1 MPCTPS
7 CCINKTVT
15 AVFLSCFIAG
25 GVSAM
30 INPTVTE
37 SNETI
42 SISVNRTQKGDRQPQ
57 ASIAY
62 PRPNDSEI
70 STSPKR
76 VPFGCDPAFSPV
88 AAPQFAHIFG
98 RCMA

>member
-1 MPCTPS
+1 MRCTS
-7 CCINKTVT
+7 SYKETVA
-15 AVFLSCFIAG
+15 AVLVSCFIAG

-30 INPTVTE
+30 TNSAVTG

-42 SISVNRTQKGDRQPQ
+42 TVSVNRTHKGDRLPQ
-57 ASIAY
+57 ASTAY
-62 PRPNDSEI
+62 KHPNDV
-70 STSPKR
+70 SPKR
-76 VPFGCDPAFSPV
+76 VPLGCDPAFSPV

>member
-1 MPCTPS
+1 MRCTS
-7 CCINKTVT
+7 SYHFKRTVA
-15 AVFLSCFIAG
+15 AVLLSCFIAG
-25 GVSAM
+25 GVGAM
-30 INPTVTE
+30 TNPAVTE
-37 SNETI
+37 SNETTT
-42 SISVNRTQKGDRQPQ
+42 ISVNRTQKGDRLPQ

-70 STSPKR
+70 STSPKP
-76 VPFGCDPAFSPV
+76 VPLGCDPAFSPV